1 MCSMDTTG
9 TTFIERFKHTRLSLL
24 IDDTTT
30 TPRGILV
37 APAHEITPD
46 EVNRLITISGGLVF
60 AALSSQRVEAFLLTP
75 MTRPHS
81 GGRESKSID
90 KGFAICTS
98 VEAREGVTTGISAG
112 DRAETLR
119 ILGDPFPNPRK
130 LVQPGHIFPVATR
143 DGGVLVKTA
152 LPEGALDLVRIAG
165 FSDAAVFVEVV
176 GGDGALP
183 SLEELTGLSEHEAIP
198 SITLAQLV
206 RYRLETEPLVSRVA
220 EAKLPTRLGGEL
232 RSYLYRSSIHEGEHV
247 ALVKGTIDP
256 NTPILTRVQPEF
268 TFSDVF
274 GGRNPPTK
282 RQLHRALEIIG
293 TRESGIFLYLR
304 RPLPGQLTEQ
314 VQSWELKYREKPA
327 AMMREY
333 GIGAQI
339 LRDLGVRKIE
349 LLTSSTR
356 KLLGLHTFGIDI
368 VSQLPL
374 FEDGEE

>member
-1 MCSMDTTG
+1 MDTIG
-9 TTFIERFKHTRLSLL
+9 TAFIERFAHTKIGVL

-37 APAHEITPD
+37 APAHDITPA
-46 EVNRLITISGGLVF
+46 EVNRLITLSGGLLF
-60 AALSSQRVEAFLLTP
+60 AALSAQRVDALLLTP

-81 GGRESKSID
+81 GGRERESID

-98 VEAREGVTTGISAG
+98 VEAREGVTTGISAS
-112 DRAETLR
+112 DRAETLK
-119 ILGDPFPNPRK
+119 ILGDPLPNPRK

-152 LPEGALDLVRIAG
+152 LPEGALDIVRIAG
-165 FSDAAVFVEVV
+165 FTDAAVFLEIV
-176 GGDGALP
+176 GGDGELP
-183 SLEELTGLSEHEAIP
+183 SWEDLSCLCQQEGIP
-198 SITLAQLV
+198 SITLAELV

-220 EAKLPTRLGGEL
+220 EAKLPTRLGGEF
-232 RSYLYRSSIHEGEHV
+232 RAYLYRSSIHGGEHV

-256 NTPILTRVQPEF
+256 ETPILTRVQPEF

-274 GGRNPPTK
+274 GGKNPPTK
-282 RQLHRALEIIG
+282 RQLQRALEIIG
-293 TRESGIFLYLR
+293 ERDSGIFLYLR

-314 VQSWELKYREKPA
+314 VESWELKYREKPA

-333 GIGAQI
+333 GIGAQV

-349 LLTSSTR
+349 LLTSSRR

-368 VSQLPL
+368 VSQIPL
-374 FEDGEE
+374 FEEGEE